1 MSVKRERELSIDGM
15 ANVRDLGGLPTRDG
29 RRVKSG
35 VVVRSDN
42 PKGMTEQGHIDLMA
56 VVGPRTV
63 IDLRIEVEVEHD
75 GYALKDDSVTVVNF
89 PMLPLSGVTQ
99 EQIDAGAFDNLID
112 DYMGQIE
119 INGDSVLSALRMI
132 ASSDQHPVVYH
143 CTAGKDRTGIVTAML
158 LDILGVEHE
167 TIAADYH
174 LTTENMKP
182 IIERIRN
189 APVYK
194 ENGLANAPDW
204 IFSSDPETML
214 AFLERMTEKYGS
226 AEGWALQRGLT
237 QSEIDAIREHLLES

>member
-1 MSVKRERELSIDGM
+1 MTGKRERELSIDGM
-15 ANVRDLGGLPTRDG
+15 ANVRDLGGLVTRDG
-29 RRVKSG
+29 KRVKAG

-42 PKGMTEQGHIDLMA
+42 PKGMTAQGHIDLVA
-56 VVGPRTV
+56 VIGPRTL
-63 IDLRIEVEVEHD
+63 IDLRIQVEVEHD
-75 GYALKDDSVTVVNF
+75 GYVIKDDSVTVMNF

-99 EQIDAGAFDNLID
+99 EQIDAGAFDNLVD

-119 INGDSVLSALRMI
+119 INGDSVLNALRLI
-132 ASSDQHPVVYH
+132 ASNEQHPIMYH

-158 LDILGVEHE
+158 LDILGVDHE
-167 TIAADYH
+167 SIAADYH
-174 LTTENMKP
+174 LTTANMVP

-194 ENGLANAPDW
+194 ENGLAYAPDW

-214 AFLERMTEKYGS
+214 AFLARMTEKYGN

-237 QSEIDAIREHLLES
+237 PAEIDAIREHLLEK

>member
-1 MSVKRERELSIDGM
+1 MARERELSIEGM
-15 ANVRDLGGLPTRDG
+15 SNVRDLGGLPTRDG
-29 RRVKSG
+29 KKVKAG

-42 PKGMTEQGHIDLMA
+42 PKGMTEQGHIDLMT
-56 VVGPRTV
+56 VVGPRTM

-75 GYALKDDSVTVVNF
+75 GYTIKDESVTVVNF
-89 PMLPLSGVTQ
+89 PMLPLSGVTPA
-99 EQIDAGAFDNLID
+99 QIEAGAFDNLID

-119 INGDSVLSALRMI
+119 INADSVLSALRII
-132 ASSDQHPVVYH
+132 ASSDQHPILFH
-143 CTAGKDRTGIVTAML
+143 CTAGKDRTGIVSAML

-174 LTTENMKP
+174 LTTENMLP

-194 ENGLANAPDW
+194 ENGLAFAPAW

-214 AFLERMTEKYGS
+214 AFLERMTAKYGS
-226 AEGWALQRGLT
+226 AEGWALQHGLT
-237 QSEIDAIREHLLES
+237 QAEIDAIREHLLEQ

>member
-1 MSVKRERELSIDGM
+1 MARERELSIEGM
-15 ANVRDLGGLPTRDG
+15 SNVRDLGGLPTRDG
-29 RRVKSG
+29 KKVKAG

-42 PKGMTEQGHIDLMA
+42 PKGMTEQGHIDLMT
-56 VVGPRTV
+56 VVGPRTM

-75 GYALKDDSVTVVNF
+75 GYTIKDESVTVVNF
-89 PMLPLSGVTQ
+89 PMLPLSGVTP
-99 EQIDAGAFDNLID
+99 EQIEAGAFDNLID

-119 INGDSVLSALRMI
+119 INADSVLSALRII
-132 ASSDQHPVVYH
+132 ASSDQHPILYH
-143 CTAGKDRTGIVTAML
+143 CTAGKDRTGIVSAML

-174 LTTENMKP
+174 LTTENMLP

-194 ENGLANAPDW
+194 ENGLAYAPAW

-214 AFLERMTEKYGS
+214 AFLERMTAKYGS
-226 AEGWALQRGLT
+226 AESWALQHGLT
-237 QSEIDAIREHLLES
+237 QVEIDAIREHLLEQ

>member
-1 MSVKRERELSIDGM
+1 MARERELSIEGM
-15 ANVRDLGGLPTRDG
+15 SNVRDLGGLPTRDG
-29 RRVKSG
+29 KKVKAG

-42 PKGMTEQGHIDLMA
+42 PKGMTEQGHIDLMT
-56 VVGPRTV
+56 VVGPRTM

-75 GYALKDDSVTVVNF
+75 GYTIRDESVTVVNF
-89 PMLPLSGVTQ
+89 PMLPLSGVTP
-99 EQIDAGAFDNLID
+99 EQIEAGAFDNLVD

-119 INGDSVLSALRMI
+119 INGDSVLGALRLI
-132 ASSDQHPVVYH
+132 ASSDQHPILYH
-143 CTAGKDRTGIVTAML
+143 CTAGKDRTGIVSAML

-174 LTTENMKP
+174 LTTENMLP

-194 ENGLANAPDW
+194 ENGLAFAPAW

-214 AFLERMTEKYGS
+214 AFLERMTAKYGS
-226 AEGWALQRGLT
+226 AEGWALQHGLN
-237 QSEIDAIREHLLES
+237 QAEIDAIREHLLEE

>member
-1 MSVKRERELSIDGM
+1 MARERELSIDGM
-15 ANVRDLGGLPTRDG
+15 SNVRDLGGLPTRDG
-29 RRVKSG
+29 KKVKAG

-42 PKGMTEQGHIDLMA
+42 PKGMTTQGHIDLMT
-56 VVGPRTV
+56 VVAPRTM

-75 GYALKDDSVTVVNF
+75 GYVIKDESVTIINF

-119 INGDSVLSALRMI
+119 INGDSVLGALRII
-132 ASSDQHPVVYH
+132 ASSDQYPILYH

-194 ENGLANAPDW
+194 ENGLAFAPSW
-204 IFSSDPETML
+204 IFASDPETML
-214 AFLERMTEKYGS
+214 AFLERMTAKYGS

-237 QSEIDAIREHLLES
+237 PPEIDALRQHLLEQ